1 MRKTHLTALALA
13 SVIAAQVDGGQ
24 AVAESAGVETLLQ
37 QAKYWESRG
46 QHNRAKESYK
56 RVLELDPQN
65 TVAKQALE
73 FNAAKT
79 VLTVPVASTM
89 AAEPEQKT
97 NAKPAPTPK
106 RVAAP
111 KPNPAGD
118 ARAAGFKAL
127 EAGNLDLAEKSFNRA
142 RSLSPK
148 DSDVLGGL
156 GVVQLRRGNFVAA
169 KELLGQAR
177 KLGSSDK
184 WDQAYASAD
193 FFARVNEAS
202 AALEARDLDKALSI
216 SENLVRSGDG
226 DQAIAYGLLSDV
238 LDELGRYGE
247 AAQAARTAL
256 RMPGLEQGFA
266 DQLRMNALRREAVD
280 AAQQGRTVVAEK
292 LFQDGMTSYPKDP
305 WIRYE
310 YARFLNGQGN
320 AWQARSVMQSLAA
333 SNDTEHLYAAA
344 LLAEQ
349 MDMAGDAQDL
359 IRRIPAAARTPE
371 MQEFALSLTA
381 QTAIDRAQLLAK
393 QGQTAQAV
401 AGLKQIAATGRLP
414 AYRQAEIAGVL
425 YELGDRSD
433 AVTMAQDL
441 MKQTLS
447 DPAAYEPIVRILTSE
462 GQTAFAY
469 GAIQRAD
476 EAAGNSPEKQAVVE
490 RMRRM
495 MAVIEA
501 DSLREAGNYAQSYE
515 VLQTAWQKAPGDT
528 DVLMSLARLYQA
540 GGMALPAA
548 KTLQMVLQ
556 QEPRNKDALL
566 VLVDTASVAGD
577 ADLARSAFE
586 RLEALDPDNYE
597 IYLAAARMEQQAGRD
612 RAARKY
618 LEKARD
624 LYEAQTGETGG
635 GFSSSNPFANRA
647 MGGNP
652 FAAPAAPNPF
662 DTKALV
668 SSNTTST
675 NPWQLASASTGPA
688 YGQAQTAPSS
698 LPGGSTPRMQ
708 TISVDQNTGSFG
720 NTDPVLAGIAADLAE
735 LDAETGARID
745 VSTHYRDR
753 SGESGLSALNE
764 LGGTVEYST
773 GFADGRVFASAH
785 AVSIDAGEVGPD
797 SQLKF
802 GRNGLLQAR
811 GIVGEYEAVLA
822 DPGTQHEAGVAL
834 TAGYRGEYL
843 NMDIG
848 VTPLGFQKTRAQGG
862 ISYEPKFGQYTTGK
876 AWAEYRPVTDS
887 VLSYA
892 GTTDPVT
899 GEFWGAV
906 MRSEAGVSLSYERDG
921 SGFYAEGSYAD
932 YAGENVKRNTGIQL
946 NAGGYLLARKGEFS
960 DLTVGVNGNYQ
971 AFNDNHNLFTSG
983 YGGYFSPQSF
993 LSVSFP
999 IRYAYTRDRLEAKAS
1014 ITPGYQSFEQDR
1026 EPFYPTDPTSMFEV
1040 GFLSFLNDD
1049 VQAYHDSSS
1058 ETGFGVN
1065 LNGSTYFQVAP
1076 GTSIGG
1082 EVRLNTFG
1090 EYNEFQTLF
1099 GIRQNF
1105 GVTK

>member
-1 MRKTHLTALALA
+1 MKTTHLTALALA

-37 QAKYWESRG
+37 QAKYWETRG
-46 QHNRAKESYK
+46 QHNRAKETYK

-65 TVAKQALE
+65 AVAKQALE

-79 VLTVPVASTM
+79 VLTVPVAS
-89 AAEPEQKT
+89 KT
-97 NAKPAPTPK
+97 TQEAPQTTDKKPGPARSMP
-106 RVAAP
+106 AP

-127 EAGNLDLAEKSFNRA
+127 EAGNLDLAETSFNRA

-156 GVVQLRRGNFVAA
+156 GVVQLRRNNFSEA
-169 KELLGQAR
+169 KDLLGQAR
-177 KLGSSDK
+177 KLGHSDK

-193 FFARVNEAS
+193 FFARVSEAS
-202 AALEARDLDKALSI
+202 AALEARELDTALSI

-238 LDELGRYGE
+238 LDELGRYSE

-266 DQLRMNALRREAVD
+266 DQLRMNALRREAID
-280 AAQQGRTVVAEK
+280 ASQQGRTVVAEK
-292 LFQDGMTSYPKDP
+292 LFQDGMTSYPNDP

-320 AWQARSVMQSLAA
+320 SWQARAMVTSLAA
-333 SNDTEHLYAAA
+333 STDAEHLYAAA
-344 LLAEQ
+344 LLSEQ
-349 MDMAGDAQDL
+349 LDMPGEAQDL
-359 IRRIPAAARTPE
+359 IRRIPDAARTPE
-371 MQEFALSLTA
+371 MQEFVLSLTA

-393 QGQTAQAV
+393 QGKTAQAV
-401 AGLKQIAATGRLP
+401 SGLKQIAATGRLP

-425 YELGDRSD
+425 YDLGDRSD
-433 AVTMAQDL
+433 AVTMAQNL
-441 MKQTLS
+441 MKESLS

-462 GQTAFAY
+462 GQTAFSY
-469 GAIQRAD
+469 GAIQRAA
-476 EAAGNSPEKQAVVE
+476 EAAGDSPEKQAIVE

-501 DSLREAGNYAQSYE
+501 DNLREVGNYAQSYE
-515 VLQTAWQKAPGDT
+515 VLQTAWQTAPGDT

-548 KTLQMVLQ
+548 RTLQMVLQ
-556 QEPRNKDALL
+556 QEPQNKDALL
-566 VLVDTASVAGD
+566 VLVDTASAAGD
-577 ADLARSAFE
+577 ADLARTAFE
-586 RLEALDPDNYE
+586 HLETLDPDNYE
-597 IYLAAARMEQQAGRD
+597 IFLAAARMEKQAGRD

-618 LEKARD
+618 LEKARE
-624 LYEAQTGETGG
+624 LYQAQTGEVGGG
-635 GFSSSNPFANRA
+635 GFSSTNPFANRA

-652 FAAPAAPNPF
+652 FAASAAPNPF

-668 SSNTTST
+668 SSNTQSA

-688 YGQAQTAPSS
+688 YGQAQTTPST
-698 LPGGSTPRMQ
+698 LPGRDMPGMQ
-708 TISVDQNTGSFG
+708 TISVNQNPGGFG
-720 NTDPVLAGIAADLAE
+720 LADPVLVGIAADLAE
-735 LDAETGARID
+735 LDAETGPRIN

-773 GFADGRVFASAH
+773 GFGGGRAFVAAH
-785 AVSIDAGEVGPD
+785 AVSIDAGEVGEN

-802 GRNGLLQAR
+802 GRNDLLQAR

-822 DPGTQHEAGVAL
+822 DPGTQHEAGVEL

-843 NMDIG
+843 NADVG

-876 AWAEYRPVTDS
+876 AWVEYRPVTDS

-921 SGFYAEGSYAD
+921 SGFYAEGSYAE
-932 YAGENVKRNTGIQL
+932 YAGESVKDNKGMQL
-946 NAGGYLLARKGEFS
+946 NAGGYLLAHKGKYS
-960 DLTVGVNGNYQ
+960 DLSVGVNGNYQ
-971 AFNDNHNLFTSG
+971 AFDDNHNLFTSG

-999 IRYAYTRDRLEAKAS
+999 IRYAYTRERLEAKAS

-1026 EPFYPTDPTSMFEV
+1026 EPFYPTDPAAMFEV
-1040 GFLSFLNDD
+1040 GYLAFLNED

-1105 GVTK
+1105 GAFQ